1 MGLDMYMFRV
11 KRINDASL
19 ADISLVNDYLDWK
32 GKGGKYTF
40 EEWCGKDVNK
50 VNMQLVNKYLNH
62 HKDRYSNWDTDKKYP
77 YKSIMENICY
87 WRKANQIHDWLV
99 ENVQDGNDNCEP
111 YEVTKEKLEELLNVC
126 KRVKAASDIGAMSVA
141 EEILPPSSGFFF
153 GSTEFDEYY
162 LSDVNYTIDMFE
174 KIIKETD
181 FDKEIIFYESSW

>member
-19 ADISLVNDYLDWK
+19 ADISLVNDYFDWK
-32 GKGGKYTF
+32 ERAEKYTF
-40 EEWCGKDVNK
+40 EEWCGKDVSK

-62 HKDRYSNWDTDKKYP
+62 YKNRYSHWDTDKKYP

-87 WRKANQIHDWLV
+87 WRKANQIHNWFV
-99 ENVQDGNDNCEP
+99 ENVQDGADNCEP
-111 YEVTKEKLEELLNVC
+111 YEVTKEKLEELLDVC
-126 KRVKAASDIGAMSVA
+126 KRVKAASDIRDMSVA

-162 LSDVNYTIDMFE
+162 LSDINYTIDMFE